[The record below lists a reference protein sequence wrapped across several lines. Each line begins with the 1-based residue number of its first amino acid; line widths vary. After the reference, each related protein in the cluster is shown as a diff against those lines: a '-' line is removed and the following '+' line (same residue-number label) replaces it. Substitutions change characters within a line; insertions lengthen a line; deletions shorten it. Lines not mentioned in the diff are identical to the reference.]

1 MKNKVFIGWDPRE
14 DIAFQVSEHSII
26 TRSPN
31 ADVVPLVQADLRTV
45 GLYNREVDP
54 LSSTE
59 FTFTRFLIPAIM
71 NYKGWAMFT
80 DCDIIFL
87 EDVQNLFDLADDQY
101 AIMCAKHEY
110 EVKESVK
117 MDGKV
122 QTIYPRKNWSSV
134 MLINCGHPSNGKLT
148 TEVVNTAPGK
158 FLHRFGWLED
168 HEIGSFSHEW
178 NWLAGTGVYEEPRDG
193 KPKGI
198 HHTLGGPWFK
208 NYRDCEYKKEWVA
221 ELMDMLNG

>member
-14 DIAFQVSEHSII
+14 DIAYQVSEHSII
-26 TRSPN
+26 SRSPN
-31 ADVVPLVQADLRTV
+31 ADVCPLVQADLRTV
-45 GLYNREVDP
+45 GLYTRPIDP

-71 NYKGWAMFT
+71 NYNGWTMFT

-87 EDVQNLFDLADDQY
+87 EDVQNLFDLRDDKF

-117 MDGKV
+117 MDNRV

-134 MLINCGHPSNGKLT
+134 MLINCGHPSNRKLT
-148 TEVVNTAPGK
+148 TELVNTESGK
-158 FLHRFGWLED
+158 F
-168 HEIGSFSHEW
+168 
-178 NWLAGTGVYEEPRDG
+178 
-193 KPKGI
+193 
-198 HHTLGGPWFK
+198 
-208 NYRDCEYKKEWVA
+208 
-221 ELMDMLNG
+221 

>member
-14 DIAFQVSEHSII
+14 DIAYQVSEHSIV

-45 GLYNREVDP
+45 GLYTRPADP

-122 QTIYPRKNWSSV
+122 QTVYPRKNWSSV
-134 MLINCGHPSNGKLT
+134 MLINCGHPSNAKLT
-148 TEVVNTAPGK
+148 TELVNTESGK
-158 FLHRFGWLED
+158 FLHRFGWLQD
-168 HEIGSFSHEW
+168 NEIGAFSHEW

-193 KPKGI
+193 KPKAI

-208 NYRDCEYKKEWVA
+208 NYRNCEYKTEWVK
-221 ELMDMLNG
+221 ELTDMLND